1 MDTSAKILLIGKTG
15 AGKSSFI
22 NYFVGHEV
30 APAGDGKP
38 CTPGFIPYKIKGG
51 RYPIEIFDTKGLEAL
66 HANDQLEKIVDEIK
80 QHNNSDNVFDWF
92 HTIFYC
98 VSMSDPRFQDF
109 EAALIR
115 RLRKELSQH
124 IHIILTHCD
133 ACSADQI
140 SHMRERIR
148 TAVGLFDG
156 IEIFEVISVHKKKRN
171 GQVVEPCG
179 KEIIVERVFD
189 LLLEDIATRLSRD
202 YARTLHQSLVYLVD
216 ETFSDLRKFVENTIK
231 FKTLVDII
239 KDTDDTFERL
249 LDERMDQ
256 VMAQLDERMEDLQRQ
271 TDAKFQKIL
280 MPVIQLYTSYMHIV
294 TLSGSGYI
302 EGAGLDFNNVIQWM
316 DVDWMDEISEK
327 TLGTMLLP
335 NLAQYMDSSGEFMVD
350 DPSILDIFRIIGA
363 GVVDIF
369 QLKKRILR
377 VLDQMQFYIT
387 YRAIPSQ
394 ETIQKKVC
402 QRIVRHFRP
411 RFMLK

>member
-1 MDTSAKILLIGKTG
+1 
-15 AGKSSFI
+15 
-22 NYFVGHEV
+22 
-30 APAGDGKP
+30 
-38 CTPGFIPYKIKGG
+38 
-51 RYPIEIFDTKGLEAL
+51 
-66 HANDQLEKIVDEIK
+66 
-80 QHNNSDNVFDWF
+80 
-92 HTIFYC
+92 
-98 VSMSDPRFQDF
+98 
-109 EAALIR
+109 
-115 RLRKELSQH
+115 
-124 IHIILTHCD
+124 
-133 ACSADQI
+133 
-140 SHMRERIR
+140 
-148 TAVGLFDG
+148 
-156 IEIFEVISVHKKKRN
+156 
-171 GQVVEPCG
+171 
-179 KEIIVERVFD
+179 
-189 LLLEDIATRLSRD
+189 
-202 YARTLHQSLVYLVD
+202 
-216 ETFSDLRKFVENTIK
+216 
-231 FKTLVDII
+231 
-239 KDTDDTFERL
+239 
-249 LDERMDQ
+249 
-256 VMAQLDERMEDLQRQ
+256 
-271 TDAKFQKIL
+271 
-280 MPVIQLYTSYMHIV
+280 MHIV